1 MKTIQVLG
9 PGCAKCAEFARLAE
23 VAAKELGIER
33 RIEKISDPVA
43 IARMGVFV
51 TPGLAVD
58 GKVLVKGRLPSL
70 DEVKRLLA
78 SIR

>member
-9 PGCAKCAEFARLAE
+9 PGCAKCAELAHLAE
-23 VAAKELGIER
+23 VAAKELGIEH
-33 RIEKISDPVA
+33 RIEKIADLAA

-58 GKVLVKGRLPSL
+58 GKVLVKGKLPSL

-78 SIR
+78 AAK